1 MIINQIQLN
10 VMDLQRPADALPTRP
25 DSPEQ
30 CEIVGTA
37 ASAQPSDLAERID
50 NAREEERLAL
60 AREMHD
66 DIGGTLSAVKLHLA
80 ALRKAPQSKAIHAEL
95 EEMAELL
102 DGALHA
108 TERIIRALRPGILDQ
123 GLVAALEWESRE
135 FERRT
140 RTSCRFR
147 TNRNRLDVPKG
158 QSLAVYRIC
167 QEALNNI
174 AKHASASSVEVQ
186 LFRDADAVTLE
197 ISDNGCGFDP
207 ASLEQTQ
214 RFGVRGMRERAQG
227 YGGWVE
233 LNSRPGR
240 GTTVMLS
247 VPLRRVQDVAS

>member
-1 MIINQIQLN
+1 MFLNLIRSN
-10 VMDLQRPADALPTRP
+10 VMDLQTPAGAPPLCPE
-25 DSPEQ
+25 SPVQ
-30 CEIVGTA
+30 CVKVGTTGSTVPA
-37 ASAQPSDLAERID
+37 DLAERID

-80 ALRKAPQSKAIHAEL
+80 ALRKAPQSESIRAEL
-95 EEMAELL
+95 EEMAVLL
-102 DGALHA
+102 DGALLA

-123 GLVAALEWESRE
+123 GLVAALEWEARE

-140 RTSCRFR
+140 RIACRFR
-147 TNRNRLDVPKG
+147 SNRSRLDVPKG

-174 AKHASASSVEVQ
+174 SKHAAATAVEVQ

-197 ISDNGCGFDP
+197 VTDNGRGFDT
-207 ASLEQTQ
+207 ALLDNS
-214 RFGVRGMRERAQG
+214 RFGIIGMRERAQG
-227 YGGWVE
+227 YGGWVD
-233 LNSRPGR
+233 LSSSPGR

-247 VPLRRVQDVAS
+247 VPLRRVQDVAA